1 VEPLTPVGAVM
12 VKGEYWRAESV
23 DDNIGADEN
32 VEIVR
37 LEGLV
42 LKVKRD
48 GS

>member
-1 VEPLTPVGAVM
+1 M
-12 VKGEYWRAESV
+12 CIRDRYWRAESV
-23 DDNIGADEN
+23 DDNIGVDEN